1 MLRLIF
7 DFVSSLKLT
16 IACLAA
22 AIVLVFAGTIA
33 QVHLGIHEVQQ
44 LYFQSLFVW
53 WPPNSNGF
61 KIPIYPGG
69 RLIGAVLLANLIT
82 AHIRRFQWTW
92 RKFGIQLIHA
102 GLIVMLLGGLLT
114 DLFSVDSY
122 MRLAIGETK
131 NYSEDLRLTELVV
144 IDESDS
150 DLDQVTAIPQ
160 ARLQRG
166 GTIEHSSLPFRILVR
181 RFYPNSQ
188 IGMLSK
194 AGANAQ
200 AAATQGVGSRVVV
213 TEAPRD
219 TTPNG
224 HDTVSVVIEIEPIP
238 TGNEVTAASLGT
250 WLVSDGLGAPQ
261 EFFYSGKQWR
271 LELRPVR
278 YYKHYSM
285 TLQKFTHERYP
296 GTEIPK
302 NFASRVTLTDPEHKE
317 NRNVL
322 IYMNHPLRYRGE
334 TYYQAGF
341 DKSDKATVLEV
352 VHNPGIIAP
361 YAACVIVA
369 AGLLVQFS
377 FHLTAFLRRRKPAS

>member
-1 MLRLIF
+1 MLRRIF

-33 QVHLGIHEVQQ
+33 QVHLGIHQVQQ
-44 LYFQSLFVW
+44 QYFQSLFVW
-53 WPPNSNGF
+53 WSAGPSGL

-69 RLIGAVLLANLIT
+69 HLLGAVLLANLIA
-82 AHIRRFQWTW
+82 AHIRRFQWSW
-92 RKFGIQLIHA
+92 RMFGIQLIHA
-102 GLIVMLLGGLLT
+102 GLIIMLLGGLLT

-122 MRLAIGETK
+122 MRLSEGDTK
-131 NYSEDLRLTELVV
+131 NYSEDSRLTELAV
-144 IDESDS
+144 IDESGS

-181 RFYPNSQ
+181 HFYPNSQ
-188 IGMLSK
+188 IGMVDK
-194 AGANAQ
+194 AGPNAQ
-200 AAATQGVGSRVVV
+200 GSATQGIGSRIVV
-213 TEAPRD
+213 TEIPKD
-219 TTPNG
+219 TTVNE
-224 HDTVSVVIEIEPIP
+224 HDTVSAVIEIEPIP
-238 TGNEVTAASLGT
+238 KGNEVTAASLGT

-271 LELRPVR
+271 LELRKAR

-285 TLQKFTHERYP
+285 TLQKFSHDRYP
-296 GTEIPK
+296 GTEIAK
-302 NFASRVTLTDPEHKE
+302 NFASRITLTDPERKE

-322 IYMNHPLRYRGE
+322 IYMNHPLRYHGE
-334 TYYQAGF
+334 TYYQSGF
-341 DKSDKATVLEV
+341 EKSDKITILEV

-377 FHLTAFLRRRKPAS
+377 FHLTSFLRRRKPAS